1 MSKKHY
7 YIILLSLMF
16 QFATRRASFLRLFCA
31 KKEVDDAAMKTLA
44 ENDLAIKTL
53 AVYETVSDPR
63 VQSFK
68 DLISISKGEKVDSI
82 KINESYKPTVG
93 IGPHGPDKLTGPLVP
108 SAHKKGRVAYIALT
122 ASLASSALE
131 IVQDRLRALN
141 KPNKRVSYYL
151 EERHSE
157 DLHNF
162 DDIFFDFKRRKFIVD
177 FFDTL
182 KSLDKVEEWGGS
194 VMTNDQNQRLVR

>member
-1 MSKKHY
+1 M
-7 YIILLSLMF
+7 
-16 QFATRRASFLRLFCA
+16 T
-31 KKEVDDAAMKTLA
+31 
-44 ENDLAIKTL
+44 
-53 AVYETVSDPR
+53 
-63 VQSFK
+63 
-68 DLISISKGEKVDSI
+68 
-82 KINESYKPTVG
+82 
-93 IGPHGPDKLTGPLVP
+93 
-108 SAHKKGRVAYIALT
+108 LT

-182 KSLDKVEEWGGS
+182 KSLDKVEEWGGRPYFFSSESHDQLNRNYYSLRELALRPLSCLLIASNDIGDEGKRIVQEILKDKEVIEIIKRQFLTIS
-194 VMTNDQNQRLVR
+194 VNPQFQMEIFLNFKDYLINNSWSKGIANIFDELSVKDQCDIFSSSLENS